1 MNSKEV
7 ILESEQKID
16 SFKKSNELA
25 IKKNINQE
33 IKKVQDSI
41 SEEMWDNELAN
52 QIEAEVNVKLT
63 ELNQSI
69 DVNPTALYYSLKA
82 ETALNPEVSEKEL
95 TLEAFKFLENKT
107 HNKFLKKL
115 LKEKINKLEK
125 DK

>member
-33 IKKVQDSI
+33 IKKVQGSI

-52 QIEAEVNVKLT
+52 QIEEEVNVKLT

-82 ETALNPEVSEKEL
+82 ETALNPEISEKEL

-107 HNKFLKKL
+107 HNKFLKKI